1 MILNYDISNKIIHNI
16 FIYYYTKLN
25 LVKNTSK
32 IFYNISKFI
41 INKYDISERLYIAS
55 FIKYW
60 RPDLEQTPYI
70 FGNFKIISELKRHT
84 LFDWYSNI
92 KISDSSYFSYT
103 YIQPCFL
110 LINTKETYTYN
121 NFIHLDEKNMYLDIE
136 KPLFNIYFI
145 YYLYDIDNKSYS
157 IKILILPYYDER
169 ITQKENFIHYIL
181 IDNIDKTYNHNI
193 KKIGKITF

>member
-1 MILNYDISNKIIHNI
+1 MILNYDISNKIIYYI
-16 FIYYYTKLN
+16 FIYHYKKLN
-25 LVKNTSK
+25 LIKNTSN

-41 INKYDISERLYIAS
+41 INKYDISEKLYIAS

-60 RPDLEQTPYI
+60 RPELEQIPYI

-84 LFDWYSNI
+84 LFNWYN
-92 KISDSSYFSYT
+92 KFTYNTSYFSYN
-103 YIQPCFL
+103 YIQPSFL

-121 NFIHLDEKNMYLDIE
+121 NYICLDEKNMYLDIE
-136 KPLFNIYFI
+136 KPLFKIYFI
-145 YYLYDIDNKSYS
+145 YYLYDIHNNSYS

-169 ITQKENFIHYIL
+169 ITQKENFLHYLL